1 MTPPPFS
8 RPVRVEAIPRDGLET
23 RIEAD
28 AGERAA
34 LAAFNGL
41 PAVAALG
48 AAFSLKHGGGGTIL
62 VRGELS
68 AEVTQT
74 CVVTLEPFEA
84 SISAPID
91 LRFAPADDASAR
103 PGAAAS
109 EAETTLVVGEEDE
122 PDPIVDGVI
131 DLGAVASEFLTL
143 NLDPYP
149 RKPGAAFES
158 PASGGDGAS
167 DSPFS
172 VLAERKKDA

>member
-8 RPVRVEAIPRDGLET
+8 RPVLVEAIPRDGLET

-91 LRFAPADDASAR
+91 LRFAPAGDASG
-103 PGAAAS
+103 PGSAAS
-109 EAETTLVVGEEDE
+109 DAEAMLVVGEEDE

-149 RKPGAAFES
+149 RKPGAAFEA

>member
-1 MTPPPFS
+1 MTPPFS

-23 RIEAD
+23 RIDAD

-62 VRGELS
+62 VRGQLT

-74 CVVTLEPFEA
+74 CVVTLEPFDA

-91 LRFAPADDASAR
+91 LRFAPAGEASAG
-103 PGAAAS
+103 PDSAAS
-109 EAETTLVVGEEDE
+109 EAEAMLVVGEEDE

-149 RKPGAAFES
+149 RKPGAAFEA

>member
-8 RPVRVEAIPRDGLET
+8 RTIRVETIPRDGLTT
-23 RIEAD
+23 RIKAD

-34 LAAFNGL
+34 LAAFNDL
-41 PAVAALG
+41 PAINAFAAT
-48 AAFSLKHGGGGTIL
+48 FSLRQGAGGNVVVHGDL
-62 VRGELS
+62 D
-68 AEVTQT
+68 AEITQT

-91 LRFAPADDASAR
+91 LRFAP
-103 PGAAAS
+103 PNAAPQPTG
-109 EAETTLVVGEEDE
+109 ETEEVVVGEEDE

-143 NLDPYP
+143 NLNPYP
-149 RKPGAAFES
+149 RKPGVAFEP
-158 PASGGDGAS
+158 PASGDERRS

-172 VLAERKKDA
+172 ALASRKNHD